1 MDNQVSQYQSLPG
14 NMLYNNLIANI
25 EQGQIKIPQF
35 QRKFVWSIEETAG
48 LIDSILKGYP
58 IGTFIIWETNDR
70 LRSIRNIGN
79 FQFPDTPDGNTV
91 QYVLDGQQRMT
102 SLYVALR
109 GAKLKDDNGQITDY
123 SEIYVNLTAKS
134 GDPLVL
140 TDKTGYQDA
149 QIIRFVDLL
158 NGSLS
163 LLLSKYKDYI
173 DEIDA
178 YRKAVQTYQ
187 FSKIDVKNAPIEVA
201 TEIFTR
207 INIGGKPL
215 TLFEIMAAKTYDEA
229 KKFDLSEKYDT
240 LVENLSNV
248 DYDTISSSTVLQAV
262 SVCLVK
268 ECTRKSILN
277 LEKQKF
283 IDIWPQ
289 VESAFESAVDYLRSF
304 YKIPVS
310 QLLPYDALLVPFTY
324 YFFHHKDIP
333 AGLQQDLLQDY
344 FWRCVLT
351 SRFSSAAE
359 TKLTQDV
366 KQIDKILND
375 EQPVYDVPIDI
386 SAEFI
391 RNHGYFSAGS
401 AFIKGMLCLLAYQ
414 QPVSF
419 QNNGIVHIAN
429 DWLKQANSKNYH
441 HFFPKA
447 YMRKVHPEVED
458 WLVNHISNITIVD
471 DFLNK
476 RSIRDRAPSKYIS
489 EYMAKN
495 ADLEKALNSH
505 LISTVPGW
513 GVLEDEYQT
522 FFQNRLNW
530 FSKELKGRV
539 IVTQADRTA

>member
-1 MDNQVSQYQSLPG
+1 
-14 NMLYNNLIANI
+14 MLYNNLIANI

-333 AGLQQDLLQDY
+333 AGLQQHLLQDY

-447 YMRKVHPEVED
+447 YMRKAHPEVED
-458 WLVNHISNITIVD
+458 WLVNHIGNITIVD

-476 RSIRDRAPSKYIS
+476 RSIRDRAPSKYIR
-489 EYMAKN
+489 EYKTQN

-513 GVLEDEYQT
+513 GVLEDDYPT

-530 FSKELKGRV
+530 FSEELKGRV

>member
-351 SRFSSAAE
+351 SRFASAAE

-375 EQPVYDVPIDI
+375 EQPVYDVPIDV

-458 WLVNHISNITIVD
+458 WLVNHIGNITIVD

-513 GVLEDEYQT
+513 GVLEDEYPT

>member
-1 MDNQVSQYQSLPG
+1 MDNQISQYQSLPG

-458 WLVNHISNITIVD
+458 WLVNHIGNITIVD

-513 GVLEDEYQT
+513 GVLEDDYPT

-530 FSKELKGRV
+530 FSEELKGRV

>member
-14 NMLYNNLIANI
+14 NMLYNNLISNI

-70 LRSIRNIGN
+70 LRSVRNIGN

-109 GAKLKDDNGQITDY
+109 GAKLEDDNGQITDY
-123 SEIYVNLTAKS
+123 SEIYVNLSAKS
-134 GDPLVL
+134 DDSLVL
-140 TDKTGYQDA
+140 TDKTGYQDT

-163 LLLSKYKDYI
+163 LLLSKYNDYI
-173 DEIDA
+173 DGIDA

-229 KKFDLSEKYDT
+229 KKFDLSEKYDA
-240 LVENLSNV
+240 LIENLSNV

-283 IDIWPQ
+283 IDVWPQ

-359 TKLTQDV
+359 TKLTQDM
-366 KQIDKILND
+366 KLIDKILNN
-375 EQPVYDVPIDI
+375 EQPVYDVPIDT
-386 SAEFI
+386 SVEFI

-414 QPVSF
+414 QPVSY

-447 YMRKVHPEVED
+447 YMRKAHPEVDD
-458 WLVNHISNITIVD
+458 WLVNHIGNITIVD

-489 EYMAKN
+489 EYMAQN
-495 ADLEKALNSH
+495 PNLEKALNSH
-505 LISTVPGW
+505 LISAASGW
-513 GVLEDEYQT
+513 GVLEDDYQT

-530 FSKELKGRV
+530 FCEELNKRV

>member
-14 NMLYNNLIANI
+14 NMLYNNLISNI

-70 LRSIRNIGN
+70 LRSVRNIGN

-109 GAKLKDDNGQITDY
+109 GAKLEDDNGQITDY
-123 SEIYVNLTAKS
+123 SEIYVNLSAKS
-134 GDPLVL
+134 DDSLVL
-140 TDKTGYQDA
+140 TDKTGYQDTR
-149 QIIRFVDLL
+149 IIRFVDLL

-163 LLLSKYKDYI
+163 LLLSKYNDYI
-173 DEIDA
+173 DAIDA

-229 KKFDLSEKYDT
+229 KKFDLSEKYDA
-240 LVENLSNV
+240 LIENLSNV

-262 SVCLVK
+262 SVCLVR

-283 IDIWPQ
+283 IDVWHQ

-304 YKIPVS
+304 YKIPVYNFFRMM
-310 QLLPYDALLVPFTY
+310 LYWFRLPTISSITKIFRQVCSRI
-324 YFFHHKDIP
+324 FFRI
-333 AGLQQDLLQDY
+333 
-344 FWRCVLT
+344 T
-351 SRFSSAAE
+351 SGAA
-359 TKLTQDV
+359 
-366 KQIDKILND
+366 
-375 EQPVYDVPIDI
+375 Y
-386 SAEFI
+386 
-391 RNHGYFSAGS
+391 
-401 AFIKGMLCLLAYQ
+401 
-414 QPVSF
+414 
-419 QNNGIVHIAN
+419 
-429 DWLKQANSKNYH
+429 
-441 HFFPKA
+441 
-447 YMRKVHPEVED
+447 
-458 WLVNHISNITIVD
+458 
-471 DFLNK
+471 
-476 RSIRDRAPSKYIS
+476 
-489 EYMAKN
+489 
-495 ADLEKALNSH
+495 
-505 LISTVPGW
+505 
-513 GVLEDEYQT
+513 
-522 FFQNRLNW
+522 
-530 FSKELKGRV
+530 
-539 IVTQADRTA
+539 

>member
-375 EQPVYDVPIDI
+375 EQPVYDVPIDV

-458 WLVNHISNITIVD
+458 WLVNHIGNITIVD

-476 RSIRDRAPSKYIS
+476 RSIRNRAPSKYIS

>member
-1 MDNQVSQYQSLPG
+1 
-14 NMLYNNLIANI
+14 MLYNNLIANI

-333 AGLQQDLLQDY
+333 AGL
-344 FWRCVLT
+344 
-351 SRFSSAAE
+351 
-359 TKLTQDV
+359 
-366 KQIDKILND
+366 
-375 EQPVYDVPIDI
+375 
-386 SAEFI
+386 
-391 RNHGYFSAGS
+391 
-401 AFIKGMLCLLAYQ
+401 
-414 QPVSF
+414 
-419 QNNGIVHIAN
+419 
-429 DWLKQANSKNYH
+429 
-441 HFFPKA
+441 
-447 YMRKVHPEVED
+447 
-458 WLVNHISNITIVD
+458 
-471 DFLNK
+471 
-476 RSIRDRAPSKYIS
+476 
-489 EYMAKN
+489 
-495 ADLEKALNSH
+495 
-505 LISTVPGW
+505 
-513 GVLEDEYQT
+513 
-522 FFQNRLNW
+522 
-530 FSKELKGRV
+530 
-539 IVTQADRTA
+539 

>member
-441 HFFPKA
+441 HFLPKA

-458 WLVNHISNITIVD
+458 WLVNHIGNITIVD

-495 ADLEKALNSH
+495 SNLEKALNSH
-505 LISTVPGW
+505 LISTVSGW
-513 GVLEDEYQT
+513 GVLEDDYPT

>member
-1 MDNQVSQYQSLPG
+1 MDNQISQYQSLPG

-458 WLVNHISNITIVD
+458 WLVNHIGNITIVD

>member
-14 NMLYNNLIANI
+14 NMLYNNLISNI

-70 LRSIRNIGN
+70 LRSVRNIGN

-109 GAKLKDDNGQITDY
+109 GAKLEDDNGQITDY
-123 SEIYVNLTAKS
+123 SEIYVNLSAKS
-134 GDPLVL
+134 DDSLVL
-140 TDKTGYQDA
+140 TDKTGYQDT

-163 LLLSKYKDYI
+163 LLLSKYK
-173 DEIDA
+173 
-178 YRKAVQTYQ
+178 
-187 FSKIDVKNAPIEVA
+187 
-201 TEIFTR
+201 
-207 INIGGKPL
+207 
-215 TLFEIMAAKTYDEA
+215 
-229 KKFDLSEKYDT
+229 
-240 LVENLSNV
+240 
-248 DYDTISSSTVLQAV
+248 
-262 SVCLVK
+262 
-268 ECTRKSILN
+268 ILN
-277 LEKQKF
+277 
-283 IDIWPQ
+283 
-289 VESAFESAVDYLRSF
+289 
-304 YKIPVS
+304 
-310 QLLPYDALLVPFTY
+310 
-324 YFFHHKDIP
+324 
-333 AGLQQDLLQDY
+333 
-344 FWRCVLT
+344 
-351 SRFSSAAE
+351 
-359 TKLTQDV
+359 
-366 KQIDKILND
+366 N
-375 EQPVYDVPIDI
+375 EQPVYDVPIDT
-386 SAEFI
+386 SVEFI

-414 QPVSF
+414 QPVSY

-447 YMRKVHPEVED
+447 YMRKAHPEVDD
-458 WLVNHISNITIVD
+458 WLVNHIGNITIVD

-489 EYMAKN
+489 EYMAQN
-495 ADLEKALNSH
+495 PNLEKALNSH
-505 LISTVPGW
+505 LISAASGW
-513 GVLEDEYQT
+513 GVLEDDYQT

-530 FSKELKGRV
+530 FCEELNKRV

>member
-140 TDKTGYQDA
+140 TDKTGYQNA

-458 WLVNHISNITIVD
+458 WLVNHIGNITIVD

-505 LISTVPGW
+505 LISTVSGW
-513 GVLEDEYQT
+513 GVLEDDYPT